1 MNPPFAQ
8 KARAQE
14 AGTHNPGATPSLTV
28 PHRTSALLS
37 DESFRY
43 TIGDRLKVTFF
54 EQILSGPTSQQSGS
68 KALSALIER
77 SELTGEYV
85 VQQDGEVFLPLL
97 GPIQASGQTPQSL
110 EQALVAEL
118 SNQTNAQVRVSIQL
132 LEREPIYI
140 TGRVARPGPVKYVPG
155 MTVLHA
161 LALALGPE
169 GANGANAEY
178 WRSIDVARER
188 ERALKAQ
195 ERLKKLLVRVDV
207 LKSERDGS
215 ALQPSNELVE
225 IAGRSD
231 SIELLATEQRFRT
244 LERAQRAGKQAAL
257 DATLAALR
265 NESTI
270 QREKM
275 LQIEMGMKEKAERV
289 QEIVALRT
297 RGATT
302 DVNFHMA
309 RSELNEARQ
318 RWHDARASIAQ
329 IERRLVEV
337 GQEKAL
343 LGVDMTFERERE
355 IKDALKAIEDEQ
367 VTRSTI
373 ASLLLTLPATSTIG
387 QRSER
392 FTKLI
397 LRRGPSGLRHLPSND
412 ESPLEPGDVLQVVPA
427 GAELAGTPKSLNN

>member
-1 MNPPFAQ
+1 
-8 KARAQE
+8 
-14 AGTHNPGATPSLTV
+14 
-28 PHRTSALLS
+28 
-37 DESFRY
+37 
-43 TIGDRLKVTFF
+43 
-54 EQILSGPTSQQSGS
+54 
-68 KALSALIER
+68 
-77 SELTGEYV
+77 
-85 VQQDGEVFLPLL
+85 
-97 GPIQASGQTPQSL
+97 
-110 EQALVAEL
+110 
-118 SNQTNAQVRVSIQL
+118 
-132 LEREPIYI
+132 
-140 TGRVARPGPVKYVPG
+140 
-155 MTVLHA
+155 
-161 LALALGPE
+161 
-169 GANGANAEY
+169 
-178 WRSIDVARER
+178 
-188 ERALKAQ
+188 
-195 ERLKKLLVRVDV
+195 LLVRVDV

-257 DATLAALR
+257 DATLTALR

-289 QEIVALRT
+289 QEMVALRT

-397 LRRGPSGLRHLPSND
+397 IRRGPSGLRHLPSND

-427 GAELAGTPKSLNN
+427 EAEIAAAPRAVLR